1 MYDTHFFIVTK
12 LMLNQYLKTTMYGII
27 IVKKTTGKHD
37 ISVNI
42 FV

>member
-12 LMLNQYLKTTMYGII
+12 LILNQYLKTTVYD
-27 IVKKTTGKHD
+27 IVKKNSEKHD